1 MVLLERSAW
10 RFLNGGSALQT
21 FDLSELARFASAVY
35 EAMGVAPSSAF
46 TVADSLAQAD
56 AWGHPS
62 HGVMRTFW
70 YAKRIASGATRLDR
84 SPEVVVDASALAVVD
99 GHNGI
104 GQVVAQTAM
113 HEAVDRAKR
122 FGVGAVAVRHSGH
135 FGTAMYF
142 TRQAAQQGCVALMST
157 NASPAMAPWGGME
170 KRVGTN
176 PWSVAAPAGR
186 YPPMLLDI
194 ANTAVARGKLYV
206 AQQRGEPI
214 PLGWAMDAGGQPTTD
229 AAEGIAGTILPMAG
243 HKGYAIATVMDVLSG
258 VLSGSRFGEDVVGP
272 YVPDG
277 DSGVGHLVVAIDIAA
292 CRPLAEFHADMERYI
307 ERLKS
312 TPTAPGFETVCYP
325 GELEA
330 EAEARHRI
338 EGIVLPEV
346 TVRELNEGAS
356 ALGVPALVP
365 RA

>member
-1 MVLLERSAW
+1 MSVYT
-10 RFLNGGSALQT
+10 Q
-21 FDLSELARFASAVY
+21 DELVRFASAVY
-35 EAMGVAPSSAF
+35 GALGVATEAAL
-46 TVADSLAQAD
+46 TLADSLAQAD

-62 HGVMRTFW
+62 HGVLRTFW
-70 YAKRIASGATRLDR
+70 YAKRIVSGATRLD
-84 SPEVVVDASALAVVD
+84 SAPEVVVDARALAVVD

-113 HEAVDRAKR
+113 QEAVDRAKQ
-122 FGVGAVAVRHSGH
+122 FGVGAVAVRQSGH

-142 TRQAAQQGCVALMST
+142 TRQAAQQGCVALVST
-157 NASPAMAPWGGME
+157 NASPAMAPWGGLE

-214 PLGWAMDAGGQPTTD
+214 PLGWAMDAEGQPTTD
-229 AAEGIAGTILPMAG
+229 PAAGIAGTILPMAG
-243 HKGYAIATVMDVLSG
+243 HKGYAIATLMDVLSG

-272 YVPDG
+272 YEPDG
-277 DSGVGHLVVAIDIAA
+277 DSGVGHLMIALDIAA
-292 CRPLAEFHADMERYI
+292 CRPLADFNADMERYI
-307 ERLKS
+307 DRLKA
-312 TPTAPGFETVCYP
+312 TPTAPGVEAVHYP

-330 EAEARHRI
+330 GAEARHRV
-338 EGIVLPEV
+338 EGIALPDATVLALN
-346 TVRELNEGAS
+346 REAAL
-356 ALGVPALVP
+356 LGVPPLAP
-365 RA
+365 RG